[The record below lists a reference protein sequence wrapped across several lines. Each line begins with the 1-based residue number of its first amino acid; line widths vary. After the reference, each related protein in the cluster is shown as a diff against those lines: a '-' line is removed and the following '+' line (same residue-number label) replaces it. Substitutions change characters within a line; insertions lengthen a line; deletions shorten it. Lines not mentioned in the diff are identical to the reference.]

1 MLESTVCSLVYINK
15 VFSTLNQLYSNTIV
29 FIFIVTD
36 LVITSGP
43 VDAIAC
49 IGDTVNIPCGFVNES
64 GSVRPDW
71 RIIRR
76 NNDGIVISD
85 MSVTGLSIITNP
97 NDGLQWI
104 VDPPGGLN
112 HTNSVLVVGPV
123 DESHNQSSYQ
133 CYFTLLTDDNVFA
146 NVTSTSIGT
155 LTVYG

>member
-1 MLESTVCSLVYINK
+1 MFNSSLVYINK
-15 VFSTLNQLYSNTIV
+15 VFSTLNQLYSNIIV
-29 FIFIVTD
+29 FIFFVTD
-36 LVITSGP
+36 LVITNGP

-71 RIIRR
+71 RIVRR

-85 MSVTGLSIITNP
+85 MSLTGSSIISNP

-104 VDPPGGLN
+104 TDRPSGLN

-123 DESHNQSSYQ
+123 DESLNQSLYQ
-133 CYFTLLTDDNVFA
+133 CYFTVFNDDNILV
-146 NVTSTSIGT
+146 NVTSNIGT
-155 LTVYG
+155 LTAYG